1 MLTAFHPTK
10 RLLVETTSKLLE
22 SKQPNEIFAEEVLE
36 SSGVSKGSLY
46 HHFKDLHELIETTQI
61 YRYSKWI
68 DNSID
73 FLTNRVATA
82 RTQKELRK
90 WLLILT
96 EQTQSN
102 ERKGARAERAQ
113 ALSACLHNPRME
125 EQMGRET
132 NRLTEAIA
140 DVTNEVK
147 NKGFFRKDI
156 NSRALA
162 TFVQAYSLGKIVND
176 YNPSGVNEDEWV
188 EFIMAI
194 IDRTFMAS
202 PKNE

>member
-1 MLTAFHPTK
+1 
-10 RLLVETTSKLLE
+10 VETASKLLE
-22 SKQPNEIFAEEVLE
+22 SKRQNEIFAEEVLE
-36 SSGVSKGSLY
+36 TSGVSKGSLY
-46 HHFKDLHELIETTQI
+46 HHFKDLQELIDTAQI

-68 DNSID
+68 DDSIG
-73 FLTNRVATA
+73 FLTTYVATA

-90 WLLILT
+90 SLLILT
-96 EQTQSN
+96 VQTQSD

-125 EQMGRET
+125 EQMGKET

-147 NKGFFRKDI
+147 NKGLFRKDI
-156 NSRALA
+156 NSRALS

-176 YNPSGVNEDEWV
+176 YNPAGVSEDEWV
-188 EFIMAI
+188 EFVMAV
-194 IDRTFMAS
+194 IDRTFMAL
-202 PKNE
+202 PNNK

>member
-1 MLTAFHPTK
+1 
-10 RLLVETTSKLLE
+10 
-22 SKQPNEIFAEEVLE
+22 
-36 SSGVSKGSLY
+36 
-46 HHFKDLHELIETTQI
+46 
-61 YRYSKWI
+61 
-68 DNSID
+68 
-73 FLTNRVATA
+73 
-82 RTQKELRK
+82 
-90 WLLILT
+90 
-96 EQTQSN
+96 
-102 ERKGARAERAQ
+102 
-113 ALSACLHNPRME
+113 
-125 EQMGRET
+125 MGRET

-147 NKGFFRKDI
+147 NKGLFRKDI

-202 PKNE
+202 PNNK

>member
-1 MLTAFHPTK
+1 META
-10 RLLVETTSKLLE
+10 SKLLE
-22 SKQPNEIFAEEVLE
+22 SKRQNEIFAEEVLE
-36 SSGVSKGSLY
+36 TSGVSKGSLY
-46 HHFKDLHELIETTQI
+46 HHFKDLQELIDTAQI

-68 DNSID
+68 DDSIG
-73 FLTNRVATA
+73 FLTTYVATA

-90 WLLILT
+90 SLLILT
-96 EQTQSN
+96 VQTQSD

-125 EQMGRET
+125 EQMGKET

-147 NKGFFRKDI
+147 NKGLFRKDI
-156 NSRALA
+156 NSRALS

-176 YNPSGVNEDEWV
+176 YNPAGVSEDEWV
-188 EFIMAI
+188 EFVMAV
-194 IDRTFMAS
+194 IDRTFMAL
-202 PKNE
+202 PNNK